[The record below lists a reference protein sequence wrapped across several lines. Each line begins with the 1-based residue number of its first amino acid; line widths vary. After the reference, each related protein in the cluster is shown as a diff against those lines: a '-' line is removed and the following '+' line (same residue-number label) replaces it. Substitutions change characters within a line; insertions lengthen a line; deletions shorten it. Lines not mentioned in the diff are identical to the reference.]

1 MPKILRITT
10 SPLSLRSL
18 LSNQM
23 KFMKANG
30 FDMIMVSSDGKEW
43 PSLLEN
49 EGCDHRIV
57 PMVREISPL
66 KDLRSLWALYKLIKK
81 EKPDIVH
88 SHTPKAGL
96 LAMMAAKMAGVKIR
110 IHTIAGLRFMTATGM
125 FRKLL
130 IWMEKLTG
138 AAATQV
144 WPNSFS
150 LLAFVKK
157 NKLVSE
163 KKLMVIGHGSSNG
176 VDLHRFSPESLRAE
190 KLKEIRT
197 LIGYEENIIYLLN
210 MGRIVK
216 DKGINELVQVFKKAQ
231 EARPSLRLVV
241 LGHFEDRLDPVSEE
255 AREILKT
262 HSAIIH
268 IEWNENV
275 EYFMEICD
283 LMVHASYREG
293 FPNTLLQAGAMG
305 IPIVC
310 SRIEGNVDVVD
321 DGSTGLLFN
330 AGDAVDLS
338 AKLEKALND
347 PGKMEGYAQILQ
359 KKVREYFGQEYVHS
373 CLRDKYLELLKV
385 SKN

>member
-10 SPLSLRSL
+10 SPLSIRSL

-23 KFMKANG
+23 KFMKASG

-57 PMVREISPL
+57 PMVREISPV

-96 LAMMAAKMAGVKIR
+96 LAMLAAKMAGVKIR

-130 IWMEKLTG
+130 VWMEKLTG
-138 AAATQV
+138 SAATHV

-150 LLAFVKK
+150 LLAYVKK

-176 VDLHRFSPESLRAE
+176 VDLHRFSPGLLRPE
-190 KLKEIRT
+190 KIKEIRT
-197 LIGYEENIIYLLN
+197 LISYEENNIYLLN

-216 DKGINELVQVFKKAQ
+216 DKGINELMQVFKKAQ
-231 EARPSLRLVV
+231 AARPSLRLVV
-241 LGHFEDRLDPVSEE
+241 LGHFEDKLDPVSDE
-255 AREILKT
+255 AREILNT
-262 HSAIIH
+262 HPAIIH
-268 IEWNENV
+268 IDWNENV

-330 AGDAVDLS
+330 SGDASDLS
-338 AKLEKALND
+338 DKLEKALND
-347 PGKMEGYAQILQ
+347 PGKMEGYANTLQ
-359 KKVREYFGQEYVHS
+359 QKVIANFGQEYLHS
-373 CLRDKYLELLKV
+373 CLRDKYLELLKI

>member
-30 FDMIMVSSDGKEW
+30 FEVIMVSSEGKEW
-43 PSLLEN
+43 PSLLKN
-49 EGCDHRIV
+49 EGCEHRIV

-66 KDLRSLWALYKLIKK
+66 KDLKALRALYKLIKK
-81 EKPDIVH
+81 ERPDIVH

-96 LAMMAAKMAGVKIR
+96 LAMLAARMAGVKIR
-110 IHTIAGLRFMTATGM
+110 IHTIAGLRFMTASGM

-138 AAATQV
+138 AAATHV
-144 WPNSFS
+144 WPNSYS
-150 LLAFVKK
+150 LLAYVKK

-163 KKLMVIGHGSSNG
+163 KKLTVIGHGSSNG
-176 VDLHRFSPESLRAE
+176 VDLHRFSPELLKQE
-190 KLKEIRT
+190 KLAEVKT
-197 LIGYEENIIYLLN
+197 LVSYDEKNIYLLN

-216 DKGINELVQVFKKAQ
+216 DKGINELMQVFKDAHA
-231 EARPSLRLVV
+231 ARPSLRLVV
-241 LGHFEDRLDPVSEE
+241 LGHFEDKLDPVSDE
-255 AREILKT
+255 ARSILTT
-262 HSAIIH
+262 HPAIIH
-268 IEWNENV
+268 IDWNENV

-310 SRIEGNVDVVD
+310 SSIEGNVDVVED
-321 DGSTGLLFN
+321 LSTGLLFK
-330 AGDAVDLS
+330 AGDAKDLS
-338 AKLEKALND
+338 DKLETALSD
-347 PGKMEGYAQILQ
+347 PQKMKEYAERLQ
-359 KKVREYFGQEYVHS
+359 KKTRENFGQEYVHA
-373 CLRDKYLELLKV
+373 CLRDKYLELLQA

>member
-30 FDMIMVSSDGKEW
+30 FEVIMVSSDGKEW
-43 PSLLEN
+43 PSILQN
-49 EGCDHRIV
+49 EGCEHRIV
-57 PMVREISPL
+57 PMAREISPL
-66 KDLRSLWALYKLIKK
+66 KDLRALWALYKLIKK

-96 LAMMAAKMAGVKIR
+96 LSMLAAKMAGVKIR
-110 IHTIAGLRFMTATGM
+110 VHTIAGLRFMTATGM

-130 IWMEKLTG
+130 VWMEKLTG
-138 AAATQV
+138 AAATHV

-150 LLAFVKK
+150 LLAYVKK

-163 KKLMVIGHGSSNG
+163 KKLSVIGHGSSNG
-176 VDLHRFSPESLRAE
+176 VDLHRFSPASLKAD
-190 KLKEIRT
+190 KLNEIRT
-197 LIGYEENIIYLLN
+197 LIGYEENNIYLLN

-216 DKGINELVQVFKKAQ
+216 DKGINELMQVFKKAHA
-231 EARPSLRLVV
+231 ARPSLRLVV
-241 LGHFEDRLDPVSEE
+241 LGHFEDKLDPVSEE
-255 AREILKT
+255 ARETLNN
-262 HSAIIH
+262 HPAIIH
-268 IEWNENV
+268 IDWNENV
-275 EYFMEICD
+275 QYFMETCD

-310 SRIEGNVDVVD
+310 SRIEGNIDVVED
-321 DGSTGLLFN
+321 EKTGLLFRARD
-330 AGDAVDLS
+330 AGDLS
-338 AKLEKALND
+338 EKLEKALND
-347 PGKMEGYAQILQ
+347 PAQMKIYADMLR
-359 KKVREYFGQEYVHS
+359 KTVREYFGQEYVHT
-373 CLRDKYLELLKV
+373 CLRDKYLELLKNA
-385 SKN
+385 KN